1 MFFFNPPQRVS
12 STLPTFILFFIFIF
26 ILIKK
31 VILENIP
38 EMGYDRLNEK
48 D

>member
-1 MFFFNPPQRVS
+1 M
-12 STLPTFILFFIFIF
+12 LPTFILFFIF